1 MRGEPGTLSGCPVFM
16 KKGII
21 LVIAAAALIAA
32 LAFIPVH
39 VLQIDALK
47 EGSPVFVRIVRP
59 GNEFALGFIHSV
71 ELSPVWDYFRVDD
84 SYRIILYETEV
95 RSFNTGLPSTL
106 TGEERLHRERDG
118 YRISGMNRVLPS
130 IDLWVHEKT
139 DNTLKVKDDSL
150 KLYSLAGNTLLKI
163 RIRQTCMGEYLY
175 LKVCTPRV
183 S

>member
-84 SYRIILYETEV
+84 SYRIILYETAI

-106 TGEERLHRERDG
+106 TGEERLHRE
-118 YRISGMNRVLPS
+118 SVLPS
-130 IDLWVHEKT
+130 IDLWVHERT

-163 RIRQTCMGEYLY
+163 SIRKTRLGEYLY
-175 LKVCTPRV
+175 LKMYTTRV

>member
-1 MRGEPGTLSGCPVFM
+1 M
-16 KKGII
+16 KKGKI
-21 LVIAAAALIAA
+21 LVIVAAALIAA
-32 LAFIPVH
+32 LGFIPVH
-39 VLQIDALK
+39 VLQIDALR

-84 SYRIILYETEV
+84 SYRIILYETAI

-150 KLYSLAGNTLLKI
+150 KLYTLAGNTLLKI
-163 RIRQTCMGEYLY
+163 RIRQTRLGEYLY